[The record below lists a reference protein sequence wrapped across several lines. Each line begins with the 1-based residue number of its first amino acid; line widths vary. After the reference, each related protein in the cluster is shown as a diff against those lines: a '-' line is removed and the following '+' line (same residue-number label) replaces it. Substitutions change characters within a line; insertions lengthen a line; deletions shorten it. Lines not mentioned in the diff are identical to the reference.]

1 MIVCR
6 PSITISAIFKT
17 IKMTMQGIH
26 HVNKHVVY
34 RWKFATVSE
43 CHRKKDI
50 VDIAEKSI
58 CAIGHQ

>member
-1 MIVCR
+1 
-6 PSITISAIFKT
+6 
-17 IKMTMQGIH
+17 MTMQGIH

-58 CAIGHQ
+58 CAIGHH

>member
-1 MIVCR
+1 
-6 PSITISAIFKT
+6 
-17 IKMTMQGIH
+17 MTLQGIH

-58 CAIGHQ
+58 CAIDRPINVMQYFAALLHE